1 MKQWSK
7 ILIKAKSL
15 PANVYNTSSNM
26 GKKCSANE
34 TALDAVKYVK
44 ELAEK
49 EAEAHATRFVR

>member
-26 GKKCSANE
+26 GKKFSVNE

-44 ELAEK
+44 ELAKK
-49 EAEAHATRFVR
+49 EVEVHTTRVVR